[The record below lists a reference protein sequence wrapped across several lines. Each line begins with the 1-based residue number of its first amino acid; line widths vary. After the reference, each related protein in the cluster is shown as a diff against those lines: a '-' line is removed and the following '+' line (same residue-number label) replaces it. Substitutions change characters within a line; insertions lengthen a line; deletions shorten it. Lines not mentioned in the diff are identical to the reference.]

1 VMILFSTSIWKRAG
15 FREYRLSGGCKFVVP
30 TLGEG
35 YDSQATAPNRKSL
48 LERTSTLM
56 EASLSAA
63 NRNRFLPHP
72 RSMLER
78 FVQSE
83 TSGSVLLFGATV
95 VALVWANSPWSAS
108 YFALWKL
115 PLKIGRPLFS
125 MDLHHW
131 IDDGLMVLFFLVVGL
146 EIKREIVKGEL
157 SSFRQAALP
166 IMAALGGM
174 IFPALLYFALN
185 RSGLE
190 ARGWGIPMATDIGF
204 AMGVLALLGK
214 RIPSSLRVF
223 MLALAIVDDV
233 GAILAIA
240 FFYTPKISLSA
251 LAVAGGLLALLVA
264 VAMRR
269 APISVY
275 MIVGFFFWAAVLS
288 SGVHA
293 TIAGVV
299 LGLVA
304 PIKPKFRPEELA
316 ESAEPLLRNFR
327 TQILSKDKSTA
338 EATLTELDQLLRGT
352 DSIAERLE
360 RSVHPWVCFL
370 VLPLFALA
378 SAGVALSTEQLKLAF
393 SSPIALGVFL
403 GLVVGKA
410 VGITAFSFL
419 AVQSRI
425 SEMADGLT
433 WAGIAGIGI
442 LAGVGLTVALF
453 ISGLSFADETLVATA
468 KVAVLAAS
476 LAAGTIGYLY
486 LRFSLKDDSVRS

>member
-1 VMILFSTSIWKRAG
+1 
-15 FREYRLSGGCKFVVP
+15 
-30 TLGEG
+30 
-35 YDSQATAPNRKSL
+35 
-48 LERTSTLM
+48 
-56 EASLSAA
+56 
-63 NRNRFLPHP
+63 
-72 RSMLER
+72 MLER

-83 TSGSVLLFGATV
+83 TSSSVLLFGATV

-115 PLKIGRPLFS
+115 PVQIGRRPLLS

-174 IFPALLYFALN
+174 IIPAILYFAFN
-185 RSGLE
+185 RSGLG

-233 GAILAIA
+233 GAILVIA

-251 LAVAGGLLALLVA
+251 LVVAGGLLALLV
-264 VAMRR
+264 VISVRR
-269 APISVY
+269 APVSVY
-275 MIVGFFFWAAVLS
+275 AVVGFFFWAAVLS

-293 TIAGVV
+293 TIAGVI
-299 LGLVA
+299 LGLIA

-327 TQILSKDKSTA
+327 AQISSQEKSSA
-338 EATLTELDQLLRGT
+338 EATLSALDQLLRGT

-360 RSVHPWVCFL
+360 RSVHPWVCYV

-378 SAGVALSTEQLKLAF
+378 SAGVNLSTEKLKLAI
-393 SSPIALGVFL
+393 SSPIALGILL
-403 GLVVGKA
+403 GLVLGKA

-419 AVQSRI
+419 AVQSKI
-425 SEMADGLT
+425 AGMAEGLT
-433 WAGIAGIGI
+433 WPGIAGVGI
-442 LAGVGLTVALF
+442 LAGVGFTVALF
-453 ISGLSFADETLVATA
+453 ISSLSFADDALVATA
-468 KVAVLAAS
+468 KVAVIVAS
-476 LAAGTIGYLY
+476 LAAGSIGYLY
-486 LRFSLKDDSVRS
+486 IRFSLRDTSL

>member
-1 VMILFSTSIWKRAG
+1 METPPA
-15 FREYRLSGGCKFVVP
+15 VVRQ
-30 TLGEG
+30 
-35 YDSQATAPNRKSL
+35 Y
-48 LERTSTLM
+48 
-56 EASLSAA
+56 
-63 NRNRFLPHP
+63 RFLAHP

-78 FVQSE
+78 FVHNE
-83 TSGSVLLFGATV
+83 TSGSILLFAATV
-95 VALVWANSPWSAS
+95 AALVWANSPWGGS

-115 PLKIGRPLFS
+115 PLQLGRRPLLS

-157 SSFRQAALP
+157 SSIRQAALP
-166 IMAALGGM
+166 IIAALGGM
-174 IFPALLYFALN
+174 ILPALLYFALN
-185 RSGLE
+185 RSGVG
-190 ARGWGIPMATDIGF
+190 APGWGIPMATDIGF

-233 GAILAIA
+233 GAILVIA
-240 FFYTPKISLSA
+240 FFYTPTISLPA
-251 LAVAGGLLALLVA
+251 LAAAGGLLALLMV
-264 VAMRR
+264 VAMKQ

-275 MIVGFFFWAAVLS
+275 VVVGLFFWAAVLS

-293 TIAGVV
+293 TIAGVI

-327 TQILSKDKSTA
+327 SQILSQDKSSA
-338 EATLTELDQLLRGT
+338 EATLTALDQLLRGT

-360 RSVHPWVCFL
+360 RSLHPWVCFL

-378 SAGVALSTEQLKLAF
+378 SAGVALSAAQLKLAL
-393 SSPIALGVFL
+393 SSPIALGVLL

-419 AVQSRI
+419 AVKSKI
-425 SEMADGLT
+425 AGMADGLT
-433 WAGIAGIGI
+433 WTGITGIGI
-442 LAGVGLTVALF
+442 LAGVGFTVALF
-453 ISGLSFADETLVATA
+453 ISGLSFADDALVASA
-468 KVAVLAAS
+468 KVAVIAAS
-476 LAAGTIGYLY
+476 LAAGGVGYFF
-486 LRFSLKDDSVRS
+486 LRISLTSSSVRT

>member
-1 VMILFSTSIWKRAG
+1 
-15 FREYRLSGGCKFVVP
+15 
-30 TLGEG
+30 
-35 YDSQATAPNRKSL
+35 
-48 LERTSTLM
+48 
-56 EASLSAA
+56 
-63 NRNRFLPHP
+63 
-72 RSMLER
+72 MLER

-83 TSGSVLLFGATV
+83 TSSSVLLFGATV

-115 PLKIGRPLFS
+115 PVQIGRRPLLA

-174 IFPALLYFALN
+174 IIPAILYFTLN
-185 RSGLE
+185 RSGPS

-233 GAILAIA
+233 GAILVIA

-251 LAVAGGLLALLVA
+251 LAVAGVLLALLV
-264 VAMRR
+264 V
-269 APISVY
+269 ISVRRVPVSVY
-275 MIVGFFFWAAVLS
+275 AVVGFFFWAAVLS

-293 TIAGVV
+293 TIAGVI
-299 LGLVA
+299 LGLIA

-327 TQILSKDKSTA
+327 AQISSQEKSSA
-338 EATLTELDQLLRGT
+338 EATLSALDQLLRGT

-360 RSVHPWVCFL
+360 RSVHPWVCYL

-378 SAGVALSTEQLKLAF
+378 SAGVNLSAEKLKLAI
-393 SSPIALGVFL
+393 SSPIALGILL
-403 GLVVGKA
+403 GLVLGKA

-419 AVQSRI
+419 AVQSKI
-425 SEMADGLT
+425 AGMAEGLT
-433 WAGIAGIGI
+433 WPGIAGVGI
-442 LAGVGLTVALF
+442 LAGVGFTVALF
-453 ISGLSFADETLVATA
+453 ISSLSFADDALVATA
-468 KVAVLAAS
+468 KVAVIVAS
-476 LAAGTIGYLY
+476 LAAGSIGYLY
-486 LRFSLKDDSVRS
+486 IRFSLRDPSL

>member
-1 VMILFSTSIWKRAG
+1 
-15 FREYRLSGGCKFVVP
+15 
-30 TLGEG
+30 
-35 YDSQATAPNRKSL
+35 
-48 LERTSTLM
+48 
-56 EASLSAA
+56 
-63 NRNRFLPHP
+63 
-72 RSMLER
+72 MLER

-83 TSGSVLLFGATV
+83 TSSSVLLFGATV

-115 PLKIGRPLFS
+115 PVQIGRRPLLS

-174 IFPALLYFALN
+174 IIPAILYFAFN
-185 RSGLE
+185 RSGPG

-233 GAILAIA
+233 GAILVIA

-264 VAMRR
+264 ISVRR
-269 APISVY
+269 APVSVY
-275 MIVGFFFWAAVLS
+275 AVVGFFFWAAVLS

-293 TIAGVV
+293 TIAGVI
-299 LGLVA
+299 LGLIA

-327 TQILSKDKSTA
+327 AQISSQEKSSA
-338 EATLTELDQLLRGT
+338 EATLSALDQLLRGT

-360 RSVHPWVCFL
+360 RSVHPWVCYL

-378 SAGVALSTEQLKLAF
+378 SAGVNLSTEKLKLAIA
-393 SSPIALGVFL
+393 SPIALGILL
-403 GLVVGKA
+403 GLVLGKA

-419 AVQSRI
+419 AVQSKI
-425 SEMADGLT
+425 AGMTEGLT
-433 WAGIAGIGI
+433 WPGIAGVGI
-442 LAGVGLTVALF
+442 LAGVGFTVALF
-453 ISGLSFADETLVATA
+453 ISSLSFADDALVATA
-468 KVAVLAAS
+468 KVAVLVAS
-476 LAAGTIGYLY
+476 LAAGLIGYFY
-486 LRFSLKDDSVRS
+486 LRFALRDTSL

>member
-1 VMILFSTSIWKRAG
+1 
-15 FREYRLSGGCKFVVP
+15 
-30 TLGEG
+30 
-35 YDSQATAPNRKSL
+35 
-48 LERTSTLM
+48 
-56 EASLSAA
+56 
-63 NRNRFLPHP
+63 
-72 RSMLER
+72 MLER

-83 TSGSVLLFGATV
+83 TSSSVLLFGATV

-115 PLKIGRPLFS
+115 PVQIGRRPLLS

-174 IFPALLYFALN
+174 IIPAILYFTFN
-185 RSGLE
+185 RSGPG

-233 GAILAIA
+233 GAILVIA

-264 VAMRR
+264 ISVRR
-269 APISVY
+269 APVSVY
-275 MIVGFFFWAAVLS
+275 AVVGFFFWAAVLS

-293 TIAGVV
+293 TIAGVI
-299 LGLVA
+299 LGLIA

-327 TQILSKDKSTA
+327 AQISSQEKSSA
-338 EATLTELDQLLRGT
+338 EATLSALDQLLRGT

-360 RSVHPWVCFL
+360 RSVHPWVCYL

-378 SAGVALSTEQLKLAF
+378 SAGVNLSTEKLKLAIA
-393 SSPIALGVFL
+393 SPIALGILL
-403 GLVVGKA
+403 GLVLGKA

-419 AVQSRI
+419 AVQSKI
-425 SEMADGLT
+425 AGMTEGLT
-433 WAGIAGIGI
+433 WPGIAGVGI
-442 LAGVGLTVALF
+442 LAGVGFTVALF
-453 ISGLSFADETLVATA
+453 ISSLSFADDALVATA
-468 KVAVLAAS
+468 KVAVLVAS
-476 LAAGTIGYLY
+476 LAAGLIGYFY
-486 LRFSLKDDSVRS
+486 LRFALRDTSL

>member
-1 VMILFSTSIWKRAG
+1 METPLP
-15 FREYRLSGGCKFVVP
+15 VV
-30 TLGEG
+30 
-35 YDSQATAPNRKSL
+35 SQL
-48 LERTSTLM
+48 
-56 EASLSAA
+56 
-63 NRNRFLPHP
+63 RFLLKP
-72 RSMLER
+72 RSMLEL
-78 FVQSE
+78 FVQNE
-83 TSGSVLLFGATV
+83 TSSSILLFGAAV
-95 VALVWANSPWSAS
+95 AALVWANSAWSAS

-115 PLKIGRPLFS
+115 PLQLGRRPLLS

-131 IDDGLMVLFFLVVGL
+131 IDDGLMVLFFLTVGL

-166 IMAALGGM
+166 IVAALGGM
-174 IFPALLYFALN
+174 ILPALIYFTLN
-185 RSGLE
+185 RSGLG

-233 GAILAIA
+233 GAILVIA
-240 FFYTPKISLSA
+240 FFYTPTISLPA
-251 LAVAGGLLALLVA
+251 LTAAGGLLVLLIG
-264 VAMRR
+264 VAMLR

-275 MIVGFFFWAAVLS
+275 VVVGFFFWAAVLS

-293 TIAGVV
+293 TIAGVI

-316 ESAEPLLRNFR
+316 ENAEPLLENFR
-327 TQILSKDKSTA
+327 TQILSRDKSSA
-338 EATLTELDQLLRGT
+338 EGTLNALDQLLRGT

-360 RSVHPWVCFL
+360 RALHPWVCYL

-378 SAGVALSTEQLKLAF
+378 SAGVVLSTEQFQLAV
-393 SSPIALGVFL
+393 SSPIALGIVL

-419 AVQSRI
+419 AVKSKI
-425 SEMADGLT
+425 AGMADGLT
-433 WAGIAGIGI
+433 WAGISGVGI
-442 LAGVGLTVALF
+442 LAGVGFTVALF
-453 ISGLSFADETLVATA
+453 ISGLSFGDETLVATA
-468 KVAVLAAS
+468 KMAVLAAS
-476 LAAGTIGYLY
+476 LAAGTLGYLS
-486 LRFSLKDDSVRS
+486 LRLSLKGNSYDRNTARHS

>member
-1 VMILFSTSIWKRAG
+1 
-15 FREYRLSGGCKFVVP
+15 
-30 TLGEG
+30 
-35 YDSQATAPNRKSL
+35 
-48 LERTSTLM
+48 
-56 EASLSAA
+56 
-63 NRNRFLPHP
+63 
-72 RSMLER
+72 MLER

-83 TSGSVLLFGATV
+83 TGGSILLFGATV
-95 VALVWANSPWSAS
+95 IALVWANSPWSPS

-115 PLKIGRPLFS
+115 PLQIGRRPLLS

-157 SSFRQAALP
+157 ASFRQAALP

-174 IFPALLYFALN
+174 IIPAILYFMLN
-185 RSGLE
+185 RTGLG

-204 AMGVLALLGK
+204 AMGVLALLGT

-233 GAILAIA
+233 GAILVIA

-264 VAMRR
+264 ISVRR
-269 APISVY
+269 APVSVY
-275 MIVGFFFWAAVLS
+275 AVVGFFFWAAVLS

-293 TIAGVV
+293 TIAGVI

-316 ESAEPLLRNFR
+316 ESAEPLLRDFR
-327 TQILSKDKSTA
+327 AQISSQEKSSA
-338 EATLTELDQLLRGT
+338 EATLSVLDQLLRGT

-360 RSVHPWVCFL
+360 RSVHPWVCYV

-378 SAGVALSTEQLKLAF
+378 SAGVNLSAEKLKLAI
-393 SSPIALGVFL
+393 SSPIALGIVL

-410 VGITAFSFL
+410 VGITAFSYL
-419 AVQSRI
+419 AVQSKI
-425 SEMADGLT
+425 AGMAEGLT
-433 WAGIAGIGI
+433 WPGIAGVGI
-442 LAGVGLTVALF
+442 LAGVGFTVALF
-453 ISGLSFADETLVATA
+453 ISSLSFGDETLVATA

-476 LAAGTIGYLY
+476 LAAGSIGWLY
-486 LRFSLKDDSVRS
+486 LRFALKDNS